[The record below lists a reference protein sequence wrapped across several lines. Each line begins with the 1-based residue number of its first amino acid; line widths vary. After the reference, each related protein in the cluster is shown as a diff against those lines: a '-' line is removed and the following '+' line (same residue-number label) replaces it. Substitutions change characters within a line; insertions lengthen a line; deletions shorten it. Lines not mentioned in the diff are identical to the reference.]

1 MTCRPDPRDF
11 AAGRRYDE
19 LLEAKIRSR
28 RRIRDAQSAA
38 PAPAGYARLT
48 ALLRSVVAGL
58 RWCARRYLRAF
69 DVSRRWQAAI
79 ERAKHCDLIY
89 DPTTGIVFALRPH
102 RDPCVAARKCASSE
116 SPASPD
122 RR

>member
-1 MTCRPDPRDF
+1 MTCRPDPEAF

-28 RRIRDAQSAA
+28 RRMRDAQPS
-38 PAPAGYARLT
+38 PAGYARLA
-48 ALLRSVVAGL
+48 ALFRSVVVGL
-58 RWCARRYLRAF
+58 RWCTRRYLRAF
-69 DVSRRWQAAI
+69 DISRRWQAAI

-89 DPTTGIVFALRPH
+89 DPTTGIVFALRPD
-102 RDPCVAARKCASSE
+102 RDPCVAARKCACSE
-116 SPASPD
+116 GPAPPD